1 MSAIGKADVER
12 PGGGIQARAFA
23 RPPSLPLAFVKTVE
37 KKFGEVITMF
47 EVLAFC
53 VIAWPVGQFFG
64 RVLSDVF
71 DRLASDAENKS
82 LEL

>member
-1 MSAIGKADVER
+1 
-12 PGGGIQARAFA
+12 
-23 RPPSLPLAFVKTVE
+23 
-37 KKFGEVITMF
+37 MF
-47 EVLAFC
+47 EVLAFG